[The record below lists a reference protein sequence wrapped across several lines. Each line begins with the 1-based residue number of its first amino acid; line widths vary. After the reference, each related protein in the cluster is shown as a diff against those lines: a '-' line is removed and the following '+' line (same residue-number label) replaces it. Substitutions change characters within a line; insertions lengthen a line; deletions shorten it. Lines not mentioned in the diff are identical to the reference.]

1 MPVKAKPLTRFQL
14 SSLPKESRLSFME
27 KMKLSS
33 TLRNWNKE
41 GTDFTEEE
49 YYQLFVY
56 DSNFIDDPSNTE

>member
-41 GTDFTEEE
+41 GTDFYGRRVLSAACPGMEK
-49 YYQLFVY
+49 
-56 DSNFIDDPSNTE
+56 